1 MKYSERLKPCPFCG
15 KKAEFRKN
23 TTGTN
28 GENFKYRFSIR
39 CRNCGMNSSHIY
51 GVEITFRNGDFVII
65 EDERD
70 KAVEEW
76 NRRAEDGKT
85 D

>member
-1 MKYSERLKPCPFCG
+1 MIVKIIGSGSSGNGYALISGEDILLLECG
-15 KKAEFRKN
+15 VPAKE
-23 TTGTN
+23 
-28 GENFKYRFSIR
+28 
-39 CRNCGMNSSHIY
+39 IY
-51 GVEITFRNGDFVII
+51 DVEITFRNGDFVII

>member
-1 MKYSERLKPCPFCG
+1 
-15 KKAEFRKN
+15 
-23 TTGTN
+23 
-28 GENFKYRFSIR
+28 
-39 CRNCGMNSSHIY
+39 MNSSHIY
-51 GVEITFRNGDFVII
+51 GVEITFRNGDFVTI